1 MGNDRRD
8 DEAREILLAIQD
20 ILLDTAEPRVVL
32 EAILRR
38 AVRSSGAERGLIA
51 EVEQGGG
58 LRFSVLMGFREKGS
72 RRDPDAFSRHVFQ
85 LVMSSGELVHIP
97 NVLADPRFSDVES
110 VRALNSLSLLC
121 LPLRLDG
128 AVVALLHLEDARE
141 DHFQAGHL
149 EKLRTLVDLAES
161 ALGAVRAARQSLEQR
176 SHREREIRR
185 SAEEERLW
193 VAEEFSFGR
202 YIGHSPPVRELERFV
217 RKAAATEFPVLLL
230 GEPGTGKELLA
241 HVLHTASPRSQRPF
255 VTVFCPMLET
265 GRVESELFGSRRGAY
280 TGATDSLGRVQ
291 LAEGGTLFFD
301 EIGELPLE
309 VQPKL
314 LRLLETKKFE
324 RVGEPRE
331 SQADVRI
338 IAATNRDLAAE
349 VERGRFRRDL
359 FDRLNFLPVRVPALR
374 QRREDIPRILR
385 HCLDQDARGRW
396 VGLTR
401 EGEEWLVSL
410 DHPWPGNV
418 RDLWHIAAHL
428 VVEASEEPVGV
439 EELTRAMEA
448 VGLLGS
454 GAPSDDGRGESAS
467 GLSGKRQEAERASIV
482 EAMRLHPN
490 VSRAELARILQVS
503 QATLF
508 RRLRDYGLS
517 E

>member
-1 MGNDRRD
+1 MGSDRYD
-8 DEAREILLAIQD
+8 PEVREILLAIQG
-20 ILLDTAEPRVVL
+20 ILLDTVEPRAVL
-32 EAILRR
+32 EAVLRR

-51 EVEQGGG
+51 EVEQGGE

-72 RRDPDAFSRHVFQ
+72 RRDPDAFSRHVFE
-85 LVMSSGELVHIP
+85 LALSSGELVHIP
-97 NVLADPRFSDVES
+97 NLLADSRFADLES
-110 VRALNSLSLLC
+110 VRALNSRSLLC
-121 LPLRLDG
+121 LPLRVEG
-128 AVVALLHLEDARE
+128 AIAALLHLEDARE
-141 DHFQAGHL
+141 DHFQTEQL
-149 EKLRTLVDLAES
+149 EMLRALVELAEP
-161 ALGAVRAARQSLEQR
+161 ALGAVRAARRSQEQR

-185 SAEEERLW
+185 GAEEERRW

-202 YIGHSPPVRELERFV
+202 YVGHSAAVRELERFV
-217 RKAAATEFPVLLL
+217 RKAAATDFPVLLQ

-241 HVLHTASPRSQRPF
+241 HVLHVESPRKQRPF
-255 VTVFCPMLET
+255 VTVFCPMLEA

-314 LRLLETKKFE
+314 LRLLETRKFE
-324 RVGEPRE
+324 RVGESRE

-338 IAATNRDLAAE
+338 IAATNRDLASE

-359 FDRLNFLPVRVPALR
+359 FDRLNFLPVRVPPLR
-374 QRREDIPRILR
+374 LRREDIPRILR

-396 VGLTR
+396 IELAP
-401 EGEEWLVSL
+401 EGEQWLVSL

-428 VVEASEEPVGV
+428 VVEGYEEPVGV
-439 EELTRAMEA
+439 AELTGAMRTI
-448 VGLLGS
+448 GLLPMDP
-454 GAPSDDGRGESAS
+454 APGDGRDDPGR
-467 GLSGKRQEAERASIV
+467 GLAGKLLEAERASIE
-482 EAMRLHPN
+482 EAMRLHEG
-490 VSRAELARILQVS
+490 VSRAELARILGIS
-503 QATLF
+503 QATLY
-508 RRLRDYGLS
+508 RKLREHGLS